1 MRLVV
6 EAAQHNGLTVAQRSR
21 GEPILPGTEV
31 LVADTLGELGLFY
44 RLSNVVFVGKSL
56 VPPGGGQNPIE
67 PAKLGCA
74 ILHGPHTGN
83 FTDIYAILDR
93 GGGAVSATG
102 PEGLAEALAALLKST
117 ERRDAMARAS
127 AAIVTAEAG
136 ATART
141 LAALDPWLPRLA
153 EIGV

>member
-1 MRLVV
+1 M
-6 EAAQHNGLTVAQRSR
+6 
-21 GEPILPGTEV
+21 
-31 LVADTLGELGLFY
+31 
-44 RLSNVVFVGKSL
+44 GKSL

-83 FTDIYAILDR
+83 FTDIYGMLDQ
-93 GGGAVSATG
+93 GGGALSIQD
-102 PEGLAEALAALLKST
+102 PDDLAETLLAVLKSP

-127 AAIVTAEAG
+127 ADIVKTGSG

-141 LAALDPWLPRLA
+141 LEALSSWLSPHVV
-153 EIGV
+153 ETVD